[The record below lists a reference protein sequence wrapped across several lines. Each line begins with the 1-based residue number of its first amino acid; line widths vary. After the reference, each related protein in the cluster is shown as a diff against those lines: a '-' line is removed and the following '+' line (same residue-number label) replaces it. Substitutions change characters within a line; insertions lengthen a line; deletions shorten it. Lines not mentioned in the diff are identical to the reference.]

1 MAKSRKRPLPDDV
14 QQILK
19 TTYRRLTRLEYERFK
34 NRFLDVSERM
44 DAAAN
49 GTWDL
54 LRALMLEACS
64 RYGIEPPELSEIKL
78 PQGVSK
84 R

>member
-64 RYGIEPPELSEIKL
+64 RYGIEPPYWLEIKL
-78 PQGVSK
+78 PQEVSK